1 MKGCEHMNIDFIKD
15 NFKFNARVSAL
26 IFNKNKD
33 KILLFKIEDGRDY
46 YMLPGGRIE
55 LFEDSKSA
63 IKREIKEELG
73 YDINFDLC
81 SIQENFLEKN
91 NVKIT
96 QYCFCYKGI
105 YDGEI
110 IREKFVCLDN
120 HSQYFYWIDL
130 DKINDYKIFP
140 KLTYNL
146 INNNKIKHI
155 IEKDLG
161 D

>member
-1 MKGCEHMNIDFIKD
+1 MKGYENMNIDFIKY
-15 NFKFNARVSAL
+15 NYKFNARVSAIIL
-26 IFNKNKD
+26 NRSKD

-55 LFEDSKSA
+55 LFEDSKTA

-73 YDINFDLC
+73 FDMNFDLC

-91 NVKIT
+91 SKKIT

-105 YDGEI
+105 YNGEI
-110 IREKFVCLDN
+110 KENKFVCLDN
-120 HSQYFYWIDL
+120 PNQYFYWIDL
-130 DKINDYKIFP
+130 NKISDYKIFP
-140 KLTYNL
+140 KSTYNL
-146 INNNKIKHI
+146 INSNVIEHI
-155 IEKDLG
+155 VEKDLG